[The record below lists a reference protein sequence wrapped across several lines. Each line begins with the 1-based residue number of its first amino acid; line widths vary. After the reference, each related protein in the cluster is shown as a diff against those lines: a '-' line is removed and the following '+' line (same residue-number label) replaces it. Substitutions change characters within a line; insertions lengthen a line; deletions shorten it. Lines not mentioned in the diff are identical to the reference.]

1 MRPGRFGEQTREK
14 SEFTHPSPEENL
26 IVRKRGEGPSVE
38 LSEER
43 VSGSADSAF
52 RRERDDEAVFG
63 KDVSRCGWTR

>member
-1 MRPGRFGEQTREK
+1 MNVSIKNRLEQREQK
-14 SEFTHPSPEENL
+14 T
-26 IVRKRGEGPSVE
+26 IVRKRGERPSVE

-63 KDVSRCGWTR
+63 EDVSRRGWTR